1 MGHAVRFRDDPA
13 GDRDRARAEE
23 PRRSGLP
30 RPDELAALA
39 AFKAAHPTAR
49 IGRGEFS
56 TWEAVIPEP
65 DGERYAARAS
75 LGELLGRLGELYGEW

>member
-1 MGHAVRFRDDPA
+1 VRFREDKAAEP
-13 GDRDRARAEE
+13 DRARGEN
-23 PRRSGLP
+23 PVRSGLP

-39 AFKAAHPTAR
+39 AFKAAHPAAR

-65 DGERYAARAS
+65 DGERYAARPS

>member
-1 MGHAVRFRDDPA
+1 MRRET
-13 GDRDRARAEE
+13 EE
-23 PRRSGLP
+23 LPFLIAGLP
-30 RPDELAALA
+30 RSDELAALA
-39 AFKAAHPTAR
+39 AFKAAHPAVR
-49 IGRGEFS
+49 IGRGEFG